1 MRTINRRLSVTTL
14 QHYKFCG
21 TVKNPDTVLK
31 EKGKW
36 PECDGLSLMGGGG
49 GVLQAYNNCCH
60 ATNHWG
66 DIARNWQTL
75 NKLINK

>member
-1 MRTINRRLSVTTL
+1 MRTINRRLSLTTL

-36 PECDGLSLMGGGG
+36 PQCDGLSLMGGGG
-49 GVLQAYNNCCH
+49 GVGTVTGLH
-60 ATNHWG
+60 KLVP
-66 DIARNWQTL
+66 RNASL
-75 NKLINK
+75 G